1 MISSRFPTVPR
12 TLLVVVGLAACGA
25 EQEAVSE
32 QLVEQAAGEDVDLEL
47 GVDGQVMS
55 VETEDGS
62 MAINASGDASEEWP
76 DDVPLIEDG
85 VVGNSQVLTSDGEMY
100 VGVDFT
106 TDTDAE
112 SAFEAM
118 AAAYESAG
126 FETTS
131 KARLGATPPEVSG
144 PTPASVI
151 SAAVRIRDIRRRL
164 AHHCVRQCDPPR
176 RLIMEG
182 CRLSRVGRNY
192 SLAWPSRRCT
202 MAT

>member
-112 SAFEAM
+112 SAFEAK
-118 AAAYESAG
+118 AAAYDRPVSRPR
-126 FETTS
+126 
-131 KARLGATPPEVSG
+131 AR
-144 PTPASVI
+144 
-151 SAAVRIRDIRRRL
+151 RDWGRRNGGVWTYTGKR
-164 AHHCVRQCDPPR
+164 D
-176 RLIMEG
+176 
-182 CRLSRVGRNY
+182 LSRC
-192 SLAWPSRRCT
+192 PHP
-202 MAT
+202 

>member
-76 DDVPLIEDG
+76 DDVPLFEDG

-112 SAFEAM
+112 SAFEAK
-118 AAAYESAG
+118 AAAYDRPVSRPR
-126 FETTS
+126 
-131 KARLGATPPEVSG
+131 ARRDWGDATEVSG